1 MLQDYLAHHVQIT
14 PLFELIVTFLGFVE
28 FWTLVWLVEAL
39 LHISFLIDI
48 SPINF
53 LLEIIQQL
61 RDYVILALLV
71 IHVLQF
77 FKLYWTIKPGPTL
90 IQLINLT
97 ISHFQMITIQIL
109 RKLVVI
115 TTTRCSIFWW
125 RQLLHIL
132 LFRSDRFGNFLL
144 LDFSLCFCL
153 PFL

>member
-1 MLQDYLAHHVQIT
+1 MLQDYLAHDIQIA

-77 FKLYWTIKPGPTL
+77 FKLHWTIIPRPTL

-97 ISHFQMITIQIL
+97 IPHFQKITIQIFW
-109 RKLVVI
+109 KLVVI
-115 TTTRCSIFWW
+115 TAARCSIFWW
-125 RQLLHIL
+125 RQLLHIF
-132 LFRSDRFGNFLL
+132 LFRSDRFGIFLL

>member
-1 MLQDYLAHHVQIT
+1 MLQDYLAHDIQIT
-14 PLFELIVTFLGFVE
+14 PLFQLIVTFLGFVE

-39 LHISFLIDI
+39 LHISFLIDV

-77 FKLYWTIKPGPTL
+77 FKLYWTIIPRPTL

-97 ISHFQMITIQIL
+97 IPHFQKITIQIL

-115 TTTRCSIFWW
+115 TTTRSSIFWW
-125 RQLLHIL
+125 RQLLHIF
-132 LFRSDRFGNFLL
+132 LFRSDWFGIFLL
-144 LDFSLCFCL
+144 LDFPLCFCL